1 MKQFIAKSKGGIM
14 EFRFNTKKDF
24 KNFKG
29 PKNPFQKMKLP
40 KKTMF
45 VSVFVL
51 AAILYWFL
59 LPPFNLHA
67 WEFWSYVAI
76 IYIYASFM
84 FGPIFK
90 KTKLFFKFG
99 LAIALILGLLSIS
112 SSEFLQAKSYSKIL
126 TMEKGDFNK
135 EIQQIKPEKIP
146 TIDRSTASRLGSR
159 KMGEVLDLVSQFNI
173 DESYTQINMAE
184 EPIRVTPLTYNGPL
198 KWLTNSGQ
206 GIPYYLRVNM
216 IHGEAS
222 LSSPSQPIRYSHS
235 DLFLRDIRRKMRF
248 SHPTKIFGEVN
259 FEIDEKGDPYWI
271 SPTYKNRISWFGAM
285 DVNGAII
292 TNAMTGESK
301 YYPLKEVPQWVDRVF
316 PSSDILEQIAWN
328 GKYKSGF
335 LNSIFTQKGVLQATE
350 GYNYIALNDD
360 VYLYTGITSV
370 AQDASNVGFVL
381 VNLRTKDTKFY
392 TLSSA
397 EEFSAMESAE
407 GEVQEKGYES
417 TFPLL
422 LNIDNKPTYF
432 VSLKDQAGLIKMYA
446 FIDAQNYQNVSI
458 GNTVQNAYK
467 AHIGEQVIESDQEI
481 NLEDTKKVEG
491 RVADIH
497 AVVIDG
503 NTHFIFTLEGKEDVY
518 MTSIKL
524 SNRLPFLKIGD
535 GISFTYYEKKGNK
548 ELIEIT
554 NIDPS

>member
-1 MKQFIAKSKGGIM
+1 M
-14 EFRFNTKKDF
+14 EFHFKTKKGFKDF
-24 KNFKG
+24 KAPEYPLEKRE
-29 PKNPFQKMKLP
+29 LP

-51 AAILYWFL
+51 AMVLYWFL
-59 LPPFNLHA
+59 LPPMNLHS
-67 WEFWSYVAI
+67 WNFWSYVAI
-76 IYIYASFM
+76 IYIYASLM

-90 KTKLFFKFG
+90 KTKLFFKVG
-99 LAIALILGLLSIS
+99 LGFAFILLILFIS
-112 SSEFLQAKSYSKIL
+112 SNEILRAKSYSKIL
-126 TMEKGDFNK
+126 TMENGDFKK
-135 EIQQIKPEKIP
+135 EIQQIKPETIP
-146 TIDRSTASRLGSR
+146 TIDRDTASRLGSR

-173 DESYTQINMAE
+173 DESYTQINVAE
-184 EPIRVTPLTYNGPL
+184 SPIRVTPLTYNGPL
-198 KWLTNSGQ
+198 KWLTNSGE
-206 GIPYYLRVNM
+206 GIPYYLKVNM
-216 IHGEAS
+216 INGEAS
-222 LSSPSQPIRYSHS
+222 LSSPDQAIRYSHS
-235 DLFLRDIRRKMRF
+235 DIFLRDIHRKMRF
-248 SHPTKIFGEVN
+248 SHPSKIFGEIN
-259 FEIDEKGDPYWI
+259 FEIDDKGNPYWI

-285 DVNGAII
+285 DVNGAIM

-301 YYPLKEVPQWVDRVF
+301 YYPLEEIPQWVDRVF
-316 PSSDILEQIAWN
+316 PASDILQQIAWN

-335 LNSIFTQKGVLQATE
+335 LNSIFAQRGVLQATE

-392 TLSSA
+392 TISSA

-407 GEVQEKGYES
+407 GEVQEKGYKS

-467 AHIGEQVIESDQEI
+467 AHLGEQVIESDEEI
-481 NLEDTKKVEG
+481 KSEDKKKAEG
-491 RVADIH
+491 NVADIYP
-497 AVVIDG
+497 VVIDG
-503 NTHFIFTLEGKEDVY
+503 NTHYIFTLAGSENVY
-518 MTSIKL
+518 VSSIKL
-524 SNRLPFLKIGD
+524 SNKLPFLKVGD
-535 GISFTYYEKKGNK
+535 GISFTYYEKNTNK
-548 ELIEIT
+548 EVLEIT
-554 NIDPS
+554 SINPS